1 MQIHPR
7 NVVQVQ
13 VTLSV
18 PAGTPIK
25 ADTVASLEL
34 EGITGVAYVQL
45 SGGTQEAPPLAAQ
58 PGQERPVIESKPS
71 QLQALFA
78 TAPELLSRFL
88 AVPERLNLLLS
99 PGHKIGRPSC
109 RER

>member
-1 MQIHPR
+1 MQINPR
-7 NVVQVQ
+7 NVEQVQ

-71 QLQALFA
+71 PLPALFA
-78 TAPELLSRFL
+78 TAPALLRSFL
-88 AVPERLNLLLS
+88 AATERSNPLLS
-99 PGHKIGRPSC
+99 PATIAARKDAV
-109 RER
+109 